1 MVTTS
6 KTLPITPDS
15 KPSSWI
21 NQALHNRKLRS
32 SVLVQGFFVGLGF
45 LFGFWGGFRGFL
57 LCFFFL
63 EDVNVVPSAK
73 AAAAS
78 NTNTLDCNGHSRS
91 YSLMSARVQT

>member
-6 KTLPITPDS
+6 KTLPVTPDS

-45 LFGFWGGFRGFL
+45 LFGFWGGFRGFGLFNWFRFFVCLFVVL
-57 LCFFFL
+57 LT
-63 EDVNVVPSAK
+63 EVAVN
-73 AAAAS
+73 
-78 NTNTLDCNGHSRS
+78 
-91 YSLMSARVQT
+91 